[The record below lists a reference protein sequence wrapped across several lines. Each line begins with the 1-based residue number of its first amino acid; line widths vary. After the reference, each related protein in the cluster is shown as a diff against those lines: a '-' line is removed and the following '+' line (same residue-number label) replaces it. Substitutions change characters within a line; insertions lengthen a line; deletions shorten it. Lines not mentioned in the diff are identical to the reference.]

1 MNGTEIDTLI
11 RFGATDKARRHL
23 KRLGMAARMKLLQDC
38 IPNVNATPASLK
50 FFKENFSREIGALM
64 MAEQDITKAVELYNT
79 AKNMK

>member
-11 RFGATDKARRHL
+11 RFGATDKARRYL
-23 KRLGMAARMKLLQDC
+23 KKLGMKSRMSVLQDC

-64 MAEQDITKAVELYNT
+64 MSDHNIDKAVELYNT